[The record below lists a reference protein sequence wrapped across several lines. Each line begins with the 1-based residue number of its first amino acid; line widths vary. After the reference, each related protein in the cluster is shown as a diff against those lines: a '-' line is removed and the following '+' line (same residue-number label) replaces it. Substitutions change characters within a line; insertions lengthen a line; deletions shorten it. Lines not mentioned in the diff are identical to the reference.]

1 MNGKE
6 SDAVGQRLGNHVQNC
21 LSELFSHGHLAA
33 DLGIKTVTAGYRTL
47 KGMKHNEYKTKT
59 NTLETPRL
67 SRETHLKFHF
77 VSITQLRQVTLPYVW
92 VMLYE
97 KKGGQMGGNSTAQQP
112 ETYLSSLVIVNAE
125 GDTAQKDFTNLE
137 NWESSI
143 DQVKKTPSQYEH
155 EYVFQVS
162 DLDF

>member
-1 MNGKE
+1 M
-6 SDAVGQRLGNHVQNC
+6 QNC

-97 KKGGQMGGNSTAQQP
+97 KKGD
-112 ETYLSSLVIVNAE
+112 IVARKIRLLLIQRRRLFE
-125 GDTAQKDFTNLE
+125 LPAPH
-137 NWESSI
+137 
-143 DQVKKTPSQYEH
+143 QVGCS
-155 EYVFQVS
+155 VVVS
-162 DLDF
+162 PANRL